1 MLTAGLPRG
10 TIIQT
15 NVRSYERIGVSH
27 IAIVG
32 LGQMG
37 SATLRILLEQLPDST
52 FLALD
57 RAPEAL
63 RAAELLDPARVSGRV
78 ADVIE
83 GEVDLEGVDL
93 VINLSG
99 PFFAGADTVARAAL
113 RSGTTYIDIG
123 DDLEATD
130 TILKLDAEAKA
141 AGVPLITGAGWSPGV
156 SNWLAAR
163 LIDESP
169 SANGVQVVWVTHE
182 SDPGGL
188 APLRHMLHMAISP
201 CPVWVDGSW
210 TQSPGFV
217 PETAATYAFPEPLG
231 MTEAYDTAHPEPMTL
246 SRHFP
251 QLSYASCKG
260 SLQPAWANAA
270 FSTLGKIGFGYTDID
285 IEVGGARIQPAE
297 FLWKMMWARYE
308 LRPAKEASATTA
320 LLVQALDGRDLLGTL
335 AITDDAVMSRGT
347 GLGAAVAALVA
358 LREPVSAGAWGP
370 EILPWSVALP
380 ECERIG
386 KLLGGFGPGIQVLE
400 NSNSR

>member
-1 MLTAGLPRG
+1 MP
-10 TIIQT
+10 
-15 NVRSYERIGVSH
+15 H

-37 SATLRILLEQLPDST
+37 SATLRILLAHLPDAT

-63 RAAELLDPARVSGRV
+63 RAAEMLDPERVSGRV
-78 ADVIE
+78 TDVI
-83 GEVDLEGVDL
+83 GGDVDLDGVDL
-93 VINLSG
+93 VLNLSG

-123 DDLEATD
+123 DDLEATE

-141 AGVPLITGAGWSPGV
+141 AGVPLVTGAGWSPGV

-163 LIDESP
+163 LVDENP
-169 SANGVQVVWVTHE
+169 SADGVQVVWVTHE

-188 APLRHMLHMAISP
+188 APLRHMLHMAVSP
-201 CPVWVDGSW
+201 CPVWVDGAW

-217 PETAATYAFPEPLG
+217 PETAATYDFPDPLG
-231 MTEAYDTAHPEPMTL
+231 ATEAYDTAHPEPMTL

-251 QLSYASCKG
+251 QLRYASCKG

-270 FSTLGKIGFGYTDID
+270 FSTLGKIGFGYTDI
-285 IEVGGARIQPAE
+285 EVEVDSARIQPAE

-308 LRPAKEASATTA
+308 QRPAKDPVATTA
-320 LLVQALDGRDLLGTL
+320 LLVQALEGQDVLGTL

-358 LREPVSAGAWGP
+358 LREPVAGGAWGP
-370 EILPWSVALP
+370 EILPWQVALP
-380 ECERIG
+380 EYERIG
-386 KLLGGFGPGIQVLE
+386 ELLGGFGPGVQALGA
-400 NSNSR
+400 STAR

>member
-1 MLTAGLPRG
+1 M
-10 TIIQT
+10 
-15 NVRSYERIGVSH
+15 SH

-37 SATLRILLEQLPDST
+37 SATLRILLEQLPDAT

-57 RAPEAL
+57 RAHEAL
-63 RAAELLDPARVSGRV
+63 RAAEQLDPARVRGRV
-78 ADVIE
+78 TDVIE

-113 RSGTTYIDIG
+113 KSGATYIDIG

-130 TILKLDAEAKA
+130 TILKLDADAKS

-163 LIDESP
+163 LIDENP
-169 SANGVQVVWVTHE
+169 TTDGIQVVWVTHE

-188 APLRHMLHMAISP
+188 APLRHMLHMAVSP
-201 CPVWVDGSW
+201 CPVWVEGSW

-231 MTEAYDTAHPEPMTL
+231 ATEAYDTAHPEPMTL

-251 QLSYASCKG
+251 QLRYASCKG

-270 FSTLGKIGFGYTDID
+270 FSTLGKIGFGYTDIE
-285 IEVGGARIQPAE
+285 IEIDGARIQPAE

-308 LRPAKEASATTA
+308 LRPAKQPVATTA
-320 LLVQALDGRDLLGTL
+320 LLVQALERNDVLGTL

-358 LREPVSAGAWGP
+358 LRDPAPAGAWGP
-370 EILPWSVALP
+370 EVLAWNVALP
-380 ECERIG
+380 EYERIG
-386 KLLGGFGPGIQVLE
+386 KLLGGFGPGVQVLE
-400 NSNSR
+400 PAAAR

>member
-1 MLTAGLPRG
+1 MPR
-10 TIIQT
+10 
-15 NVRSYERIGVSH
+15 

-37 SATLRILLEQLPDST
+37 SATLRILLEQLPEAT

-57 RAPEAL
+57 RAPGAL
-63 RAAELLDPARVSGRV
+63 SAAEGLDPQRVSGRV
-78 ADVIE
+78 TDVIG
-83 GEVDLEGVDL
+83 GEVNLDGVDL
-93 VINLSG
+93 VVNLSG

-123 DDLEATD
+123 DDLEATE
-130 TILKLDAEAKA
+130 TILKLDAEAQA
-141 AGVPLITGAGWSPGV
+141 AGVPLVTGAGWSPGV

-163 LIDESP
+163 LIDENP
-169 SANGVQVVWVTHE
+169 NADGVQVAWVTHE

-188 APLRHMLHMAISP
+188 APLRHMLHMAVSP
-201 CPVWVDGSW
+201 CPVWVDGAW

-217 PETAATYAFPEPLG
+217 PETAATYHFPEPLG
-231 MTEAYDTAHPEPMTL
+231 ATEAYDTAHPEPMTL

-251 QLSYASCKG
+251 QLRYASCKG

-270 FSTLGKIGFGYTDID
+270 FSTLGKIGFGYTDI
-285 IEVGGARIQPAE
+285 EVEVDGARIQPAE

-308 LRPAKEASATTA
+308 QRPSKTPVATTA
-320 LLVQALDGRDLLGTL
+320 LLVQALDGKDVLGTL

-358 LREPVSAGAWGP
+358 LREPVAAGAWGP
-370 EILPWSVALP
+370 EVLPWQVALP
-380 ECERIG
+380 EYERIG
-386 KLLGGFGPGIQVLE
+386 KLLGGFGPGVQALGTTTA
-400 NSNSR
+400 R

>member
-1 MLTAGLPRG
+1 M
-10 TIIQT
+10 
-15 NVRSYERIGVSH
+15 SH

-37 SATLRILLEQLPDST
+37 SATLRILLEQLPDAT
-52 FLALD
+52 FLVLD
-57 RAPEAL
+57 RAPAAL
-63 RAAELLDPARVSGRV
+63 MAAERLDPGRV
-78 ADVIE
+78 GGRTTDVIE
-83 GEVDLEGVDL
+83 GEVDLDGVDL

-130 TILKLDAEAKA
+130 TILRLDAEAKA
-141 AGVPLITGAGWSPGV
+141 AGVAMITGAGWSPGV

-163 LIDESP
+163 LIDENP
-169 SANGVQVVWVTHE
+169 TTDGVQVVWVTHE

-188 APLRHMLHMAISP
+188 APLRHMLHMAVSP
-201 CPVWVDGSW
+201 CPVWVDGAW
-210 TQSPGFV
+210 TRSPGFV
-217 PETAATYAFPEPLG
+217 PETAATYDFPEPLG
-231 MTEAYDTAHPEPMTL
+231 ATEAYDTAHPEPMTL

-251 QLSYASCKG
+251 QLRYASCKG
-260 SLQPAWANAA
+260 SLRPAWANAA
-270 FSTLGKIGFGYTDID
+270 FSTLGKIGFGYTDV
-285 IEVGGARIQPAE
+285 EVEVEGVRIQPAE

-308 LRPAKEASATTA
+308 LRPTKKSVATTA
-320 LLVQALDGRDLLGTL
+320 LLVQALDGRDVLGTL

-370 EILPWSVALP
+370 EVLPWSVALP
-380 ECERIG
+380 EYERIG
-386 KLLGGFGPGIQVLE
+386 KVLGGFGPGVQALDA
-400 NSNSR
+400 SAAR